1 MTELPEGGGG
11 FKARAGALTLFYL
24 SSPLNRGVLLAMLAE
39 ATTGA
44 EVLDEIELPSEA
56 AAIAD
61 VFSDSYLIEPAD
73 PDLGPGSPVDD
84 DAPMQPTPAGREV
97 PFVGG
102 ALHRWLAEC
111 PAGPVEPGPEAGPV
125 LAPLLTGW
133 CSTVVHEFAAAP
145 RTAVEVHEAI
155 QTLDLD
161 AVEAR
166 VELMAEAGHLE
177 AVPGEPGEAR
187 YAATDWL
194 RAGIAPLAAAA
205 RMELRHPP
213 GDTAPIAARDVE
225 AAFLLTLPL
234 LELPPE
240 LSGTCS
246 LAVDLDEG
254 VVDSPTGVTVRV
266 EKGRVTS
273 CEARLEEDVDAWAIA
288 PASAW
293 LDAVIELDTRQIRSG
308 GQHRIAT
315 ALLRALHERLF
326 GGPTVAA
333 AQS

>member
-1 MTELPEGGGG
+1 MTGAAESGTGEGA

-24 SSPLNRGVLLAMLAE
+24 ASPLDRGVLLAMLAE

-44 EVLDEIELPSEA
+44 QVLDEIELPSDA
-56 AAIAD
+56 AAIAN
-61 VFSDSYLIEPAD
+61 VFNDSYLIEPAD
-73 PDLGPGSPVDD
+73 PDLGPGSPIDD
-84 DAPMQPTPAGREV
+84 DTLMQPTPAGREV
-97 PFVGG
+97 PFVG
-102 ALHRWLAEC
+102 AVLQRWLAEC
-111 PAGPVEPGPEAGPV
+111 PDGPLELGPAAGPA

-133 CSTVVHEFAAAP
+133 CSTVVHELAAAP
-145 RTAVEVHEAI
+145 LTTVEICEAI
-155 QTLDLD
+155 QTLDFD
-161 AVEAR
+161 TVEAR
-166 VELMAEAGHLE
+166 IESMADAGHLE
-177 AVPGEPGEAR
+177 AIPGEQGEAR
-187 YAATDWL
+187 YAVAEWL
-194 RAGIAPLAAAA
+194 RTGIAPLAAAA

-234 LELPPE
+234 LELPEE

-254 VVDSPTGVTVRV
+254 VLGSPTGVTVRI
-266 EKGRVTS
+266 EQGELAS
-273 CEARLEEDVDAWAIA
+273 CEVRLEEDVDAWATA

-326 GGPTVAA
+326 GGPGN
-333 AQS
+333 S

>member
-1 MTELPEGGGG
+1 MTELPEDDGGEGT

-44 EVLDEIELPSEA
+44 EVLDEIELPTEA

-61 VFSDSYLIEPAD
+61 VFSDSYLVEPAD
-73 PDLGPGSPVDD
+73 PNLGPGSPVDED
-84 DAPMQPTPAGREV
+84 TPMQPTPAGREV
-97 PFVGG
+97 PFVG
-102 ALHRWLAEC
+102 ATLRRWLAEC
-111 PAGPVEPGPEAGPV
+111 PAGPVGLSGEAGPV
-125 LAPLLTGW
+125 VAPLLTGW
-133 CSTVVHEFAAAP
+133 CSTVVHELAAGP
-145 RTAVEVHEAI
+145 RTASEIHAVI

-161 AVEAR
+161 TIEAR
-166 VELMAEAGHLE
+166 IESMEEAGHLE
-177 AVPGEPGEAR
+177 AVAGEQGEPR
-187 YAATDWL
+187 YAVTDWL

-234 LELPPE
+234 LELPRE

-254 VVDSPTGVTVRV
+254 VIGSPTGVTVRI
-266 EKGRVTS
+266 EEGRVAS
-273 CEARLEEDVDAWAIA
+273 CETRLAQDVDAWAAA

-293 LDAVIELDTRQIRSG
+293 LDAVIDGDTRQIRSSG
-308 GQHRIAT
+308 RHRIAT

-326 GGPTVAA
+326 GAPTP
-333 AQS
+333 

>member
-1 MTELPEGGGG
+1 MTDLPESGGDGG

-24 SSPLNRGVLLAMLAE
+24 SSPLDRSVLLAMLAE
-39 ATTGA
+39 ATTDA

-61 VFSDSYLIEPAD
+61 VFSDSYLVEPAD
-73 PDLGPGSPVDD
+73 PNLGPGSPVDD
-84 DAPMQPTPAGREV
+84 ETPMKPTPAGREV
-97 PFVGG
+97 PLVG
-102 ALHRWLAEC
+102 ATLHRWLAEC
-111 PAGPVEPGPEAGPV
+111 PAGPVDLGAEAGPV
-125 LAPLLTGW
+125 VAPLLTGW
-133 CSTVVHEFAAAP
+133 CSTVVHELAAGP
-145 RTAVEVHEAI
+145 RSAVEVREAI

-161 AVEAR
+161 GIEAR
-166 VELMAEAGHLE
+166 LELMSEAGHVE
-177 AVPGEPGEAR
+177 AVPGEQGEPR
-187 YAATDWL
+187 YAVTDWL
-194 RAGIAPLAAAA
+194 RAGIAALAAAA

-234 LELPPE
+234 LELPEE

-254 VVDSPTGVTVRV
+254 VLGSPTGVTVRV
-266 EKGRVTS
+266 AEGRVAD
-273 CEARLEEDVDAWAIA
+273 CEVRLEQDVDAWAA
-288 PASAW
+288 ASASAW

-308 GQHRIAT
+308 GQHRVAT

-326 GGPTVAA
+326 GLPIR
-333 AQS
+333 

>member
-1 MTELPEGGGG
+1 MTDLPESGGDGG

-24 SSPLNRGVLLAMLAE
+24 CSPLNRGVLLAMLAE

-44 EVLDEIELPSEA
+44 EILDEIELPTEA

-61 VFSDSYLIEPAD
+61 VFGDSYLVEPAD
-73 PDLGPGSPVDD
+73 PNLGPGSPVDD
-84 DAPMQPTPAGREV
+84 ETPMKPTPAGREV
-97 PFVGG
+97 PLVG
-102 ALHRWLAEC
+102 ATLHRWLAEC
-111 PAGPVEPGPEAGPV
+111 PAGPVDLGAGGGPV
-125 LAPLLTGW
+125 VAPLLTGW
-133 CSTVVHEFAAAP
+133 CSTVVHELAAGP
-145 RTAVEVHEAI
+145 RSAAEVREAI

-161 AVEAR
+161 AIEAR

-177 AVPGEPGEAR
+177 AIPGEQGEPS
-187 YAATDWL
+187 YAVTDWL

-234 LELPPE
+234 LELPEE

-254 VVDSPTGVTVRV
+254 VLGSPTGVTVRIA
-266 EKGRVTS
+266 EGRVAD
-273 CEARLEEDVDAWAIA
+273 CEVRLEQDVDAWAA
-288 PASAW
+288 ASASAW

-326 GGPTVAA
+326 G
-333 AQS
+333 